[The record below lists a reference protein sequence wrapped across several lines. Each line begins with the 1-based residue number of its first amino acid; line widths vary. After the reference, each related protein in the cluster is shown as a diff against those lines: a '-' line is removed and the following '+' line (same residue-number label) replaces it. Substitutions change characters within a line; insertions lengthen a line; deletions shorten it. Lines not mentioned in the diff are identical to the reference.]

1 MTIRFFTE
9 EDVPAAAELE
19 QLCFPDPWSQKG
31 LRDTMREEG
40 SCFLAAADKN
50 GALCGYLNA
59 TWVLDECNLNR
70 ICVHPD
76 FRKQGIGSHLLTKL
90 QDFCK
95 THEISHIFL
104 EVRESNASAR
114 NLYRGH
120 GFRELGKRP
129 RFYENPEEDAVLMEW
144 TGE

>member
-31 LRDTMREEG
+31 LRDTLREEG
-40 SCFLAAADKN
+40 SCFLAAEDKN

-76 FRKQGIGSHLLTKL
+76 FRKHP
-90 QDFCK
+90 
-95 THEISHIFL
+95 
-104 EVRESNASAR
+104 
-114 NLYRGH
+114 
-120 GFRELGKRP
+120 GFRKQTGLP
-129 RFYENPEEDAVLMEW
+129 AYLPEIRTSYW
-144 TGE
+144 NTGCRS